1 MHYYLSKGM
10 GKGQK
15 SFLFKKNP
23 KVKFLYVK
31 FVLLRTFYAYIYD
44 ISATMLLEIKTDN

>member
-1 MHYYLSKGM
+1 MHYGGWGR
-10 GKGQK
+10 GKK

-23 KVKFLYVK
+23 KVKFHYVE

-44 ISATMLLEIKTDN
+44 ISVTMLLEIKTDN